1 MCPGRAKGCAAGAEE
16 RRRGGHTGPVPLLL
30 APPELARRRPVWA
43 ALSALFLDT
52 GLEDADYRR
61 MARTLR
67 DSGYA
72 PAEWH
77 GILRTEVAPVVGGN
91 LFSAAG
97 EWAGFDAAWLEAAI
111 LARDPRAT
119 LRSRWAM
126 RLIAAD
132 LRRLAQVAE
141 DEATPIR

>member
-1 MCPGRAKGCAAGAEE
+1 M
-16 RRRGGHTGPVPLLL
+16 PLLL
-30 APPELARRRPVWA
+30 TPPELARRRPVWA
-43 ALSALFLDT
+43 ALSELFLDAE
-52 GLEDADYRR
+52 LEEADYRR
-61 MARTLR
+61 MACTLR

-72 PAEWH
+72 PAEWQ

-97 EWAGFDAAWLEAAI
+97 GWAGFGAAWLEAAI

-132 LRRLAQVAE
+132 LRRLVQAAG
-141 DEATPIR
+141 DEAAPI